1 MDAQQAQFDVVIVGS
16 GFAGLCMAVRLK
28 RSGIDNFIILEKDKE
43 FGGTWW
49 ANSYP
54 GCALDVPSHLY
65 SFSFAQNARWT
76 RRFARQDELLAYT
89 RSIVNDFGLMPHL
102 RVGTALEGAAFDEE
116 GGRWQVQ
123 TSGGADLEVRGG
135 RDRIAEAAGDSQA
148 AGHRDFAGTVFHSS
162 RWEHGYDLRGK
173 RVAVVGTGANAVQFV
188 PEIVDQVAR
197 LDLYRR
203 TAPWVL
209 PRL

>member
-1 MDAQQAQFDVVIVGS
+1 MGVQQAQFDVVIVGS

-28 RSGIDNFIILEKDKE
+28 QSGIDNFVILEKDKE

-54 GCALDVPSHLY
+54 GCAVDVPSHLY

-89 RSIVNDFGLMPHL
+89 RSIVRDFGLAPHL

-116 GGRWQVQ
+116 GGYWQVQ
-123 TSGGADLEVRGG
+123 TSGGDVTAKCIVGAIGSLNRPAIPKLEGMADFKGV
-135 RDRIAEAAGDSQA
+135 
-148 AGHRDFAGTVFHSS
+148 VFHSS
-162 RWEHGYDLRGK
+162 
-173 RVAVVGTGANAVQFV
+173 Q
-188 PEIVDQVAR
+188 
-197 LDLYRR
+197 
-203 TAPWVL
+203 
-209 PRL
+209 